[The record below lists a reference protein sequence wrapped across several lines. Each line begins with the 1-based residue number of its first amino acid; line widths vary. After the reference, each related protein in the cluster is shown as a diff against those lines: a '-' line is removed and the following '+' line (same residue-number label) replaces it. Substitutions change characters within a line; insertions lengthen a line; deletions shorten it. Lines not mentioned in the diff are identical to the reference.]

1 VWTGCINSNM
11 NIMMLKHGVAIII
24 SVTSSLQSQI
34 KEEDKRE
41 HTTDDISGSKP
52 VSCLLYSYM

>member
-1 VWTGCINSNM
+1 
-11 NIMMLKHGVAIII
+11 MLKHGVAIII